1 MNRKGA
7 ELTTNEIF
15 EKLTEIF
22 HDVFDDP
29 TLILTPELTAK
40 DVEEWDSLTHVRLML
55 TVGKSFNVNFTAA
68 EVGNLKNVG
77 DLVALIKSKL

>member
-1 MNRKGA
+1 MKDAR
-7 ELTTNEIF
+7 LTSNDIF
-15 EKLTEIF
+15 LRLTEIF

-29 TLILTPELTAK
+29 ALVLSPELTAK

-55 TVGKSFNVNFTAA
+55 TVEKGFGVSFTAA